1 MEFKE
6 YTNPEE
12 RDYDINMSFKNTNN
26 KENKQ
31 NRIHE
36 ENKQNRIHEE
46 NKQNRI
52 HEEFFEL
59 LSYLGFPEVH
69 ELEEYGITE
78 EEYTNPTLS
87 TIKKLKDYALDLK
100 YNRKI
105 R

>member
-12 RDYDINMSFKNTNN
+12 RDYDINMSLENTNN
-26 KENKQ
+26 KENKH
-31 NRIHE
+31 NRIH
-36 ENKQNRIHEE
+36 K
-46 NKQNRI
+46 
-52 HEEFFEL
+52 EFFEL

-69 ELEEYGITE
+69 ELEGYGITE

-87 TIKKLKDYALDLK
+87 TLKKLKDYALDLK
-100 YNRKI
+100 YNRKT

>member
-6 YTNPEE
+6 YTNSEE

-26 KENKQ
+26 KENK
-31 NRIHE
+31 H
-36 ENKQNRIHEE
+36 
-46 NKQNRI
+46 NRI

-59 LSYLGFPEVH
+59 LSYLGFPEIH
-69 ELEEYGITE
+69 ELEIYGITE
-78 EEYTNPTLS
+78 EEYNNPTLS

>member
-26 KENKQ
+26 K
-31 NRIHE
+31 

>member
-12 RDYDINMSFKNTNN
+12 RDYDINMSLENTNN
-26 KENKQ
+26 KENK
-31 NRIHE
+31 H
-36 ENKQNRIHEE
+36 
-46 NKQNRI
+46 NRI
-52 HEEFFEL
+52 HEEFFYL
-59 LSYLGFPEVH
+59 FFYLGFPEVH

-78 EEYTNPTLS
+78 EEYNNPTLS

-100 YNRKI
+100 YNRKT

>member
-6 YTNPEE
+6 YTNSEE
-12 RDYDINMSFKNTNN
+12 RDYDINMSLKNTNN
-26 KENKQ
+26 
-31 NRIHE
+31 E

-59 LSYLGFPEVH
+59 LSYLGFPEIH
-69 ELEEYGITE
+69 ELEIYGITE
-78 EEYTNPTLS
+78 EEYNNPTLS